1 MFIYDCL
8 SLKILEI
15 NESSYFSLI
24 DIRIVVKQ
32 PFEIF
37 SIMSPPLRL
46 TSNVMT
52 SCFSQK
58 LYDFENIIW
67 KCQRIGTNSTE
78 IQWVEV

>member
-37 SIMSPPLRL
+37 FHNEPTIKVNFKCHDLLFFP
-46 TSNVMT
+46 
-52 SCFSQK
+52 K
-58 LYDFENIIW
+58 II
-67 KCQRIGTNSTE
+67 
-78 IQWVEV
+78 